1 MSKTSTPAVK
11 LAPVVAKTA
20 KAAATLAQQDG
31 RKRPIVAINEEGKL
45 VVCCR
50 RTAKKNGWQ
59 VQDVLYER
67 SKPAKTE
74 APTSEPVKAAAKK
87 APQRR
92 KMDKDGTVAV
102 SKAKVKEVKEFVD
115 TQIDEIL
122 GK

>member
-1 MSKTSTPAVK
+1 MTKTSTPAPK
-11 LAPVVAKTA
+11 LTPVVAKTA

-31 RKRPIVAINEEGKL
+31 RKRPIVAINEDGKL

-67 SKPAKTE
+67 SKPAAKTE
-74 APTSEPVKAAAKK
+74 STPEAAKPAATKKPAAVSSDAKSKVKTAKK
-87 APQRR
+87 A
-92 KMDKDGTVAV
+92 
-102 SKAKVKEVKEFVD
+102 VD
-115 TQIDEIL
+115 AALDDIL

>member
-1 MSKTSTPAVK
+1 MSKTNTPAVK

-31 RKRPIVAINEEGKL
+31 RKRPIVAINEDGHL

-67 SKPAKTE
+67 TKPAKTE
-74 APTSEPVKAAAKK
+74 ALAPEPVKAAKK
-87 APQRR
+87 P
-92 KMDKDGTVAV
+92 TI
-102 SKAKVKEVKEFVD
+102 SKTTKTKVKATKEAVD
-115 TQIDEIL
+115 SALDEIL

>member
-1 MSKTSTPAVK
+1 MSKTSTPK

-59 VQDVLYER
+59 IQDVLYER
-67 SKPAKTE
+67 TKVAPKAEAPAATEPAKTRRAADTTE
-74 APTSEPVKAAAKK
+74 A
-87 APQRR
+87 
-92 KMDKDGTVAV
+92 
-102 SKAKVKEVKEFVD
+102 KAKVKKAKAVVD
-115 TQIDEIL
+115 AVLDDIL

>member
-1 MSKTSTPAVK
+1 MSKTNTPAVK

-31 RKRPIVAINEEGKL
+31 RKRPIVAINEDGHL

-67 SKPAKTE
+67 TKPAAKVE
-74 APTSEPVKAAAKK
+74 ESAPVKAATKK
-87 APQRR
+87 TPQRH
-92 KMDKDGTVAV
+92 KSGSNDAVAA
-102 SKAKVKEVKEFVD
+102 SKEKVKAAKEAVD
-115 TQIDEIL
+115 SALDEIL

>member
-1 MSKTSTPAVK
+1 MTPTNTK
-11 LAPVVAKTA
+11 LAPVVAKNA

-59 VQDVLYER
+59 IQDVLYER
-67 SKPAKTE
+67 AKTE
-74 APTSEPVKAAAKK
+74 APAPEPVKVAAKK
-87 APQRR
+87 TPQRR
-92 KMDKDGTVAV
+92 KSDAAGTVAV
-102 SKAKVKEVKEFVD
+102 SKDKVKAAKEAVD
-115 TQIDEIL
+115 STLDEIL

>member
-1 MSKTSTPAVK
+1 MTKTSTPK

-50 RTAKKNGWQ
+50 RTAKKNGWE

-67 SKPAKTE
+67 SKKAE
-74 APTSEPVKAAAKK
+74 APAA
-87 APQRR
+87 PSR
-92 KMDKDGTVAV
+92 
-102 SKAKVKEVKEFVD
+102 
-115 TQIDEIL
+115 
-122 GK
+122 

>member
-1 MSKTSTPAVK
+1 MTSTNTK
-11 LAPVVAKTA
+11 LAPVVAKNA

-59 VQDVLYER
+59 IQDVLYER
-67 SKPAKTE
+67 TKAE
-74 APTSEPVKAAAKK
+74 APAPEPVKAAAKK
-87 APQRR
+87 TRR
-92 KMDKDGTVAV
+92 STDKADAVTVT
-102 SKAKVKEVKEFVD
+102 KAKVKAVKEFVD
-115 TQIDEIL
+115 TQIDDIL

>member
-1 MSKTSTPAVK
+1 MTKTSTPAPK

-67 SKPAKTE
+67 SKSNPKVE
-74 APTSEPVKAAAKK
+74 ASVPEPVKVAKK
-87 APQRR
+87 PT
-92 KMDKDGTVAV
+92 M
-102 SKAKVKEVKEFVD
+102 SKATKNKNKIKAVKDAVD
-115 TQIDEIL
+115 FQIDDIL
-122 GK
+122 GE

>member
-59 VQDVLYER
+59 IQDVLYER
-67 SKPAKTE
+67 SKSAKAE
-74 APTSEPVKAAAKK
+74 SSAPTPEPVKAATKK
-87 APQRR
+87 P
-92 KMDKDGTVAV
+92 VA
-102 SKAKVKEVKEFVD
+102 SKTTKAKVKEVKDFVD
-115 TQIDEIL
+115 THLDEIL

>member
-1 MSKTSTPAVK
+1 MSKTNTPAVK

-31 RKRPIVAINEEGKL
+31 RKRPIVAINEDGHL

-67 SKPAKTE
+67 TKPAAKVE
-74 APTSEPVKAAAKK
+74 EPVPVKAAKK
-87 APQRR
+87 P
-92 KMDKDGTVAV
+92 TV
-102 SKAKVKEVKEFVD
+102 SKATKTKVKEVKEAVD
-115 TQIDEIL
+115 SALDEIL

>member
-1 MSKTSTPAVK
+1 MSTTKTPAPK
-11 LAPVVAKTA
+11 LAPVVAKSA

-50 RTAKKNGWQ
+50 RTAKKNGWE

-67 SKPAKTE
+67 SKATPKTE
-74 APTSEPVKAAAKK
+74 APAPEPVKATAKK
-87 APQRR
+87 P
-92 KMDKDGTVAV
+92 TV
-102 SKAKVKEVKEFVD
+102 SKSTKAKVKAVKDFVD
-115 TQIDEIL
+115 TQLDDIL